1 MQASRP
7 TFTLTI
13 GGLRSTTA
21 SPVAG
26 PAGLTVDR
34 DMDVPADALRL
45 RLADRGGV
53 ALGDQVGLALGDDD
67 TGESDVFTGA
77 VAALRPAV
85 RGVSLLALGAFG
97 QLLNLRTEAT
107 YAEQSAGSIARDL
120 AGQAGLSAGTVDDG
134 PVLPRYAVD
143 TRLSAFA
150 HMKALADRL
159 GFELYADV
167 HGAVMFHALGAA
179 AGLDAAGGGLLGAAT
194 GAVSAAGQAL
204 GLAAGGGEQYQF
216 GRHLL
221 DTAGRQQPPA
231 WGTIEVGGESPS
243 SGRGGQT
250 SHWLTVNDADY
261 RGSAGDGDP
270 RLTLLDPAARTKDL
284 ADRFAAGW
292 LAVAR
297 RTAHELRVTVL
308 GRPGLELG
316 TTVTA
321 ADVPDAL
328 ANGSGYVRAIRH
340 RFGPATGF
348 VTDLRVSVEA
358 AP

>member
-1 MQASRP
+1 MPASRP

-21 SPVAG
+21 NPVAG
-26 PAGLTVDR
+26 PAWLTVDR

-45 RLADRGGV
+45 RLADRADV
-53 ALGDQVGLALGDDD
+53 ALGDQVSLALGDDGD
-67 TGESDVFTGA
+67 ESDVFTGT

-85 RGVSLLALGAFG
+85 AGVDLLALGTFG
-97 QLLNLRTEAT
+97 QLLNLRTAAT
-107 YAEQSAGSIARDL
+107 YEGQSAGAIARDL
-120 AGQAGLSAGTVDDG
+120 TGQAGLSPGTVDDG

-150 HMKALADRL
+150 HVKALADRL

-167 HGAVMFHALGAA
+167 HGAVMFRALGAA
-179 AGLDAAGGGLLGAAT
+179 AGLDAAGGGLLGAAA
-194 GAVSAAGQAL
+194 GAIGAAAQAL
-204 GLAAGGGEQYQF
+204 GVAANSGEQYRF
-216 GRHLL
+216 GQHLL
-221 DTAGRQQPPA
+221 DAAGRHQPAA
-231 WGTIEVGGESPS
+231 WGTIDVGGESPM
-243 SGRGGQT
+243 SGRGDQT

-261 RGSAGDGDP
+261 RGSAGAGDP
-270 RLTLLDPAARTKDL
+270 RLILLDPAARTKDL

-297 RTAHELRVTVL
+297 RTAHELRVRVL
-308 GRPGLELG
+308 GRPGVDLG
-316 TTVTA
+316 ATVTA

-328 ANGSGYVRAIRH
+328 ANGSGYVRAVRH
-340 RFGPATGF
+340 RFGSAAGF

-358 AP
+358 GS